1 MASGPGTRAHVVT
14 RGVSRPLRTA
24 AVGHCSWRAVS
35 HTGGPCLRSAGDA
48 RSLRG
53 SSPESMPRGSGSLP
67 RRSRVGTASP
77 VGEVAE
83 ALLLASH
90 GRVASPSAITSD
102 PDGPTWVALLWGLT
116 WPARCS
122 PPWRHR
128 DLVVGYGQ
136 GIPGSSRPTR
146 VFAPQAAGRAP
157 STCRLDLV
165 GEAFPR
171 LGQSLDGRFSVE
183 IMTPQGDSTRSS
195 TYLPASGVT
204 RRHCLLHGA
213 VPVAPPSVRP
223 DHSRE
228 GTPLL
233 A

>member
-1 MASGPGTRAHVVT
+1 
-14 RGVSRPLRTA
+14 
-24 AVGHCSWRAVS
+24 
-35 HTGGPCLRSAGDA
+35 
-48 RSLRG
+48 
-53 SSPESMPRGSGSLP
+53 MPQ
-67 RRSRVGTASP
+67 RSRVGTVSP

-83 ALLLASH
+83 ALLPASP
-90 GRVASPSAITSD
+90 GRVASLSAITSD
-102 PDGPTWVALLWGLT
+102 PGDPIWVALLWGLT

-122 PPWRHR
+122 PLWRHR
-128 DLVVGYGQ
+128 DPIVGYGQ

-146 VFAPQAAGRAP
+146 VFAPQAAGREP

-165 GEAFPR
+165 GEVFPQP
-171 LGQSLDGRFSVE
+171 GQSLDGRFSVE
-183 IMTPQGDSTRSS
+183 ITTPRGDSTRSS
-195 TYLPASGVT
+195 TCLPAFGVI

-228 GTPLL
+228 ETPLL